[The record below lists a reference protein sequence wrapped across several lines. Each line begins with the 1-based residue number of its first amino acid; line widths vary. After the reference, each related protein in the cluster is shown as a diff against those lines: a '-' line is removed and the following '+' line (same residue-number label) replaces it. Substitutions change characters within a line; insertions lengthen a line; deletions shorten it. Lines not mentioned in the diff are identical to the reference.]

1 MKEVLVLCTFW
12 SGDYWESD
20 KVAPYP
26 KRSIKPVQHLKNV
39 LPLAGIGIY
48 TKGKRRDF
56 SSQPPCFL
64 IVNGID
70 ENEKGEP
77 QFDFHFISKMEGI
90 SSSEFLRETG
100 DQGLFFS
107 TTQGKILS
115 ILDKYDIKPPQQWKA
130 LLEEGLQPSWQDWV
144 GKRFLDILKPI
155 SNSEYEDR
163 VAEIFNALGFEVEQ
177 MGCKKEGEYPDGII
191 YSKDFAI
198 VYDCKNRSNYFLDA
212 RDKRAMI
219 KYVQYAKR
227 RIEEQRGIYK
237 VYFAFIAHSYEK
249 VENISDI
256 EKETSTK
263 GLLFTTEALLYLIFK
278 KLSLGRL
285 FLLADFEE
293 LISNQIVTVESI
305 EKVYGRVK

>member
-1 MKEVLVLCTFW
+1 VREVLVLCTFW
-12 SGDYWESD
+12 SSDYWESD

-26 KRSIKPVQHLKNV
+26 KRSIKPIQHLKKA
-39 LPLAGIGIY
+39 LPLAGIGVYIRG
-48 TKGKRRDF
+48 KGQDF

-64 IVNGID
+64 IVNNII

-90 SSSEFLRETG
+90 SSSEFLHEIG
-100 DQGLFFS
+100 DKGLFFS
-107 TTQGKILS
+107 VPQGKILS
-115 ILDKYDIKPPQQWKA
+115 ILNKYAIEPPQQWKA
-130 LLEEGLQPSWQDWV
+130 LLEEGPQPSWQDWV
-144 GKRFLDILKPI
+144 GKRFLDILNPI

-177 MGCKKEGEYPDGII
+177 MGYKKEGEYPDGII
-191 YSKDFAI
+191 YSRDFAI

-212 RDKRAMI
+212 KDKRAMI

-227 RIEEQRGIYK
+227 RIEEQRGINK
-237 VYFAFIAHSYEK
+237 IYFAFIAHSYER

-263 GLLFTTEALLYLIFK
+263 GLLLTTEALLYLIFK
-278 KLSLGRL
+278 KLSLGRS

-293 LISNQIVTVESI
+293 LISNQIITAESI
-305 EKVYGRVK
+305 ERVYGRVK

>member
-1 MKEVLVLCTFW
+1 MKEVLVLCTGW
-12 SGDYWESD
+12 SQDYWESD

-26 KRSIKPVQHLKNV
+26 KRSIQPIRHLKNT
-39 LPLAGIGIY
+39 LPIAGIGAY
-48 TKGKRRDF
+48 LKQKGRDF
-56 SSQPPCFL
+56 SSRSPCFL
-64 IVNGID
+64 IVKNID

-77 QFDFHFISKMEGI
+77 QFDFHFISKIEGI
-90 SSSEFLRETG
+90 TSSKFLGEVGTP
-100 DQGLFFS
+100 GLFFS
-107 TTQGKILS
+107 ISQDKILDV
-115 ILDKYDIKPPQQWKA
+115 LNKFGIKPPPEWKA
-130 LLEEGLQPSWQDWV
+130 LLEEKPQPSWQDHV
-144 GKRFLDILKPI
+144 GKYYLDILGPI

-163 VAEIFNALGFEVEQ
+163 IAKVFTALGFEVEQ
-177 MGCKKEGEYPDGII
+177 IGYKKEGEYPDGII

-198 VYDCKNRSNYFLDA
+198 IYDCKNRSNYFLDA

-227 RIEEQRGIYK
+227 RIKEQRGIDK
-237 VYFAFIAHSYEK
+237 VYFAFIAHSYGE

-263 GLLFTTEALLYLIFK
+263 GLLFTSEALLYLVFK

-293 LISNQIVTVESI
+293 LISNQIVTVENI